1 MTNKTKAIFYMLL
14 STLSFSVMQIVV
26 KASGSIPVMQQVFSR
41 NLITAAFGLIVLLYK
56 RENLFGHRENQRL
69 LLVRSLFG
77 YIGVV
82 FYFYATQHMVS
93 ADAAIL
99 HRSSPFF
106 VTLFS
111 ALFLREKLSFTQII
125 ALLTAALGAVMVV
138 QPRMNSGVVPAVVA
152 LLSAAA
158 AGAAYT
164 AISCLKGKESSACI
178 IFYFS
183 IFSCLSSLII
193 GGRRF
198 IRLDSFGYV
207 ALLGIGCLAAIGQ
220 VLLTMS
226 YKMAKASEVS
236 IFNYSGVIFAGVLGA
251 ILFKETLNLISLVGM
266 MLIILAALLIYFK
279 RQKI

>member
-1 MTNKTKAIFYMLL
+1 MTNKSKAIFYMLL
-14 STLSFSVMQIVV
+14 STLSFSIMQIVV
-26 KASGSIPVMQQVFSR
+26 KASGSIPVMQQVFAR

-56 RENLFGHRENQRL
+56 RENLFGHRKNQRL
-69 LLVRSLFG
+69 LLIRSLFG

-111 ALFLREKLSFTQII
+111 ALFLRERLSFTQII
-125 ALLTAALGAVMVV
+125 ALFTAALGAVLVV

-152 LLSAAA
+152 LFSAAA

-164 AISCLKGKESSACI
+164 AISCLKGKESSALI

-183 IFSCLSSLII
+183 TFSCLSSLII
-193 GGRRF
+193 GGKSF
-198 IRLDSFGYV
+198 VRLDQFGYA
-207 ALLGIGCLAAIGQ
+207 ALLAIGCFAAIGQ

-236 IFNYSGVIFAGVLGA
+236 IFNYSGVVFAGVLGA
-251 ILFKETLNLISLVGM
+251 ILFKETLNLISLLGM
-266 MLIILAALLIYFK
+266 TLIIVAALLIYFK
-279 RQKI
+279 REKI

>member
-183 IFSCLSSLII
+183 IFSCLSSFII